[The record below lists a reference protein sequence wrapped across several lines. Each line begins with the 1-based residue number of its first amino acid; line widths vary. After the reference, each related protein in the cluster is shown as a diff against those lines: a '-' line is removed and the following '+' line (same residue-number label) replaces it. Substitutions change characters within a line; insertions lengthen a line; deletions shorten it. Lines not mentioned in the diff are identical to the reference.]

1 MITIG
6 KNINFSNWFD
16 IRFFGKL
23 IDNAKTEAQAMEI
36 AEQLKKEQSKQGKKV
51 FILNTKE
58 V

>member
-23 IDNAKTEAQAMEI
+23 VDNAKTEAQAMEI
-36 AEQLKKEQSKQGKKV
+36 AKQLKKDQARQGQRV
-51 FILNTKE
+51 LIINTKE

>member
-51 FILNTKE
+51 FILNAKE
-58 V
+58 I

>member
-36 AEQLKKEQSKQGKKV
+36 AKQLKKEQSNQGKKI
-51 FILNTKE
+51 FILNTNK

>member
-36 AEQLKKEQSKQGKKV
+36 AKQLKKEKHRQGNKV
-51 FILNTKE
+51 LIINTKE
-58 V
+58 I

>member
-23 IDNAKTEAQAMEI
+23 IDNAKTEAQAVEI
-36 AEQLKKEQSKQGKKV
+36 ANKLKKEQSNQGKKV
-51 FILNTKE
+51 FILNTNKI
-58 V
+58 

>member
-23 IDNAKTEAQAMEI
+23 VDNAKTEAQAMEI
-36 AEQLKKEQSKQGKKV
+36 AKQIEKDQARQGQRV
-51 FILNTKE
+51 LIINAKE

>member
-36 AEQLKKEQSKQGKKV
+36 AEQLKKEQSKQGRKV

>member
-23 IDNAKTEAQAMEI
+23 IDNAKTEAQAIEI
-36 AEQLKKEQSKQGKKV
+36 ANKLKKEQSNQGKKV
-51 FILNTKE
+51 FILNANKI
-58 V
+58 

>member
-51 FILNTKE
+51 FILNTKQ

>member
-1 MITIG
+1 MITVG

-51 FILNTKE
+51 FILNTKQ

>member
-23 IDNAKTEAQAMEI
+23 IDNAKTEAQAMAI

-58 V
+58 I

>member
-51 FILNTKE
+51 FILNAKE

>member
-36 AEQLKKEQSKQGKKV
+36 AEQLQKEQSKQGKKV

>member
-23 IDNAKTEAQAMEI
+23 VDNAKSQAQAMQI
-36 AEQLKKEQSKQGKKV
+36 AEELKKEQSKQGNKV
-51 FILNTKE
+51 LIINTE
-58 V
+58 EI

>member
-1 MITIG
+1 MITVG

>member
-23 IDNAKTEAQAMEI
+23 IDNAKTEAQAMAI

>member
-6 KNINFSNWFD
+6 KNINFSNWVD

-36 AEQLKKEQSKQGKKV
+36 AKQLKKEQSNQGKKI
-51 FILNTKE
+51 FILNTNK

>member
-23 IDNAKTEAQAMEI
+23 VDNAKTEAQAMEI
-36 AEQLKKEQSKQGKKV
+36 AKQLKKDQARQGQRV
-51 FILNTKE
+51 LIINAKE

>member
-23 IDNAKTEAQAMEI
+23 IDNAKTEAQAMAI
-36 AEQLKKEQSKQGKKV
+36 AKQLKKEQSKQGKKV
-51 FILNTKE
+51 FILNTNKI
-58 V
+58 